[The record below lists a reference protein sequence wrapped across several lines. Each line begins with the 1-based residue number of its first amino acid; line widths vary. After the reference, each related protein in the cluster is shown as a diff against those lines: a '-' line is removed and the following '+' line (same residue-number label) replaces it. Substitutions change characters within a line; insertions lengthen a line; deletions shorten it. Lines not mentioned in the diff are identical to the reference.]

1 MAGPKHAT
9 SKERTSRA
17 RPAARAVE
25 RPAVRQAA
33 RAAAPAPSQAGA
45 RDRILRAATRLFA
58 QKGLEATS
66 LQDIADAVGMRKP
79 SLLWHFASK
88 DELHRAVLDA
98 LLSRWN
104 DALPALMRAATREDR
119 FDAVLDETIAFFAE
133 DPDRARLL
141 LREALDRP
149 AAMRALLGTYAT
161 PWMAVVTDAIAR
173 GKAAGALRADV
184 DPEAYVVMVIHLVI
198 GNVATTGTVSMLAG
212 ARSASPDELPARIA
226 REIKRVARAARM
238 ND

>member
-1 MAGPKHAT
+1 MRARMAGPKHAT
-9 SKERTSRA
+9 KERTSRA
-17 RPAARAVE
+17 RAVT
-25 RPAVRQAA
+25 
-33 RAAAPAPSQAGA
+33 APPAGA
-45 RDRILRAATRLFA
+45 RERILGAATRLFA

-66 LQDIADAVGMRKP
+66 LQDIAVAVGMRKP

-104 DALPALMRAATREDR
+104 DSLPALMRAASREDR
-119 FDAVLDETIAFFAE
+119 FDSVLDETIAFFAA

-149 AAMRALLGTYAT
+149 AAMRALLGTHAT
-161 PWMAVVTDAIAR
+161 PWMAVVTDAIRR
-173 GKAAGALRADV
+173 GQEAGALRADV
-184 DPEAYVVMVIHLVI
+184 DPEGYVVMVIQLVI

-212 ARSASPDELPARIA
+212 ARSASSDELPARIA
-226 REIKRVARAARM
+226 NEIKRVARAALM

>member
-1 MAGPKHAT
+1 MATPASRRSSAPKKADA
-9 SKERTSRA
+9 KP
-17 RPAARAVE
+17 RPE
-25 RPAVRQAA
+25 PD
-33 RAAAPAPSQAGA
+33 A
-45 RDRILRAATRLFA
+45 RDRILRAATKLIA
-58 QKGLEATS
+58 QKGLDATS

-104 DALPALMRAATREDR
+104 EALPALMRAATREDR

-149 AAMRALLGTYAT
+149 DAMRALLATYAS
-161 PWMAVVTDAIAR
+161 PWMAVVTESIQR
-173 GKAAGALRADV
+173 GQSAGALRADV

-198 GNVATTGTVSMLAG
+198 GNVATTGTVSMLAA
-212 ARSASPDELPARIA
+212 ARGSNGSRSTGTKLPARIA
-226 REIKRVARAARM
+226 NEIKRVARAALM
-238 ND
+238 AG